1 MEKNLF
7 GKLFPKDF
15 KFWSKNQGIVGVDIG
30 SSSIK
35 IVQLKKEKEQAVLE
49 TYGELAT
56 GPYGEASVGQIVKLA
71 ENTIASMLKDLAKEA
86 GANAK
91 EAAVSIP
98 AKDSLVTYI
107 KLPLVSEKEMD
118 EVVKF
123 EARKYIPVP
132 LSEVDLDWW
141 VLQPEKQKGSDE
153 DEEDEENGEEIESRK
168 EVVDVLLVAIHKEMV
183 QKYQTILS
191 KAGFKIKL
199 FEIELF
205 STWRSTSFR
214 QSTPVMVVDMGASST
229 KMSIIDGG
237 FLRASHAVDRGSQ
250 LLSSSISKS
259 LKISFERAEEMK
271 RQIGLSPKPEY
282 TELVRVM
289 DSTLGFIF
297 SEAKQFMLN
306 YRRKSN
312 NSVGQVILTG
322 GGALLKGV
330 VDTAVKNL
338 GVEVVLTDP
347 FNKTE
352 YPPFLQE
359 ALRDIGPSF
368 TNAVGL
374 ALRGLQ
380 K

>member
-7 GKLFPKDF
+7 GKLFPKDIR
-15 KFWSKNQGIVGVDIG
+15 FWAKDQGIVGVDIG

-56 GPYGEASVGQIVKLA
+56 GPYANGSVGQVVKLS
-71 ENTIASMLKDLAKEA
+71 ENVVAGMLKDLVKEA
-86 GANAK
+86 GVNAK

-98 AKDSLVTYI
+98 VKDSLVTTI
-107 KLPLVSEKEMD
+107 KLPLVPEKEMD
-118 EVVKF
+118 EVVRF

-132 LSEVDLDWW
+132 LTEVDLDWW
-141 VLQPEKQKGSDE
+141 ILQPEKQGGAE
-153 DEEDEENGEEIESRK
+153 DEEEEEEEELETKK
-168 EVVDVLLVAIHKEMV
+168 EVVEVLLVAIHKEMV

-199 FEIELF
+199 FEIEIF
-205 STWRSTSFR
+205 STWRSTMFR
-214 QSTPVMVVDMGASST
+214 QATPVMIIDLGASAT
-229 KMSIIDGG
+229 KISVIDNGL
-237 FLRASHAVDRGSQ
+237 LRSSHTIDRGAQ
-250 LLSSSISKS
+250 ALTNAISKS

-271 RQIGLSPKPEY
+271 QQIGLSPKPEY
-282 TELVRVM
+282 AELVRVM
-289 DSTLGFIF
+289 DSVLGFTF
-297 SEAKQFMLN
+297 SESKQFMLN
-306 YRRKSN
+306 YRRKYE

-330 VDTAVKNL
+330 VDMAVKNL

-359 ALRDIGPSF
+359 ALKDIGPSF
-368 TNAVGL
+368 SNAVGL
-374 ALRGLQ
+374 ALRGL
-380 K
+380 

>member
-7 GKLFPKDF
+7 GKLFPKNIR
-15 KFWSKNQGIVGVDIG
+15 FWTKSQGIVGVDIG

-35 IVQLKKEKEQAVLE
+35 VVQLKKEKEQAVLE

-56 GPYGEASVGQIVKLA
+56 GPYGKASIGQVVKLS
-71 ENTIASMLKDLAKEA
+71 ENTVADMLKDLAKES
-86 GANAK
+86 GVNAK

-98 AKDSLVTYI
+98 VRDSLITYI
-107 KLPLVSEKEMD
+107 KLPLVPEKEMD

-132 LSEVDLDWW
+132 LTEVDLDWW
-141 VLQPEKQKGSDE
+141 ILQPEKQLGADGDEGEVEDE
-153 DEEDEENGEEIESRK
+153 DEIETKK
-168 EVVDVLLVAIHKEMV
+168 EVVEVLLVAIHKEMV

-199 FEIELF
+199 FEIEIF
-205 STWRSTSFR
+205 STWRSTAFR
-214 QSTPVMVVDMGASST
+214 QSTPVMVVDLGASST

-237 FLRASHAVDRGSQ
+237 LLKASHTIDRGSQ
-250 LLSSSISKS
+250 LLSGSISKS

-297 SEAKQFMLN
+297 ADTKQFMLN

-322 GGALLKGV
+322 GGSLLKGV

-359 ALRDIGPSF
+359 ALKDIGPSF
-368 TNAVGL
+368 SNAVGL
-374 ALRGLQ
+374 ALRGL
-380 K
+380 

>member
-7 GKLFPKDF
+7 GKLFPKNIR
-15 KFWSKNQGIVGVDIG
+15 FWAKSQGIVGVDIG

-35 IVQLKKEKEQAVLE
+35 VVQLKKEKEQAVLE

-56 GPYGEASVGQIVKLA
+56 GPYAKGSVGQVVRLE
-71 ENTIASMLKDLAKEA
+71 ENTVAGMLKDLVKES
-86 GANAK
+86 GITIK

-98 AKDSLVTYI
+98 VKDSLVTII

-141 VLQPEKQKGSDE
+141 ILQPEKQS
-153 DEEDEENGEEIESRK
+153 EEDEENGDEEDELEAKK
-168 EVVDVLLVAIHKEMV
+168 EVVEVLLVAIHKGMV

-199 FEIELF
+199 FEIEIF
-205 STWRSTSFR
+205 SAWRSTVFR
-214 QSTPVMVVDMGASST
+214 QATPVMIIDLGASST
-229 KMSIIDGG
+229 KMSVIDGG
-237 FLRASHAVDRGSQ
+237 LLRASHTIDRGAQALTSA
-250 LLSSSISKS
+250 ISKS
-259 LKISFERAEEMK
+259 LKISFDRAEEMK
-271 RQIGLSPKPEY
+271 RQIGISSKPEY
-282 TELVRVM
+282 VELVRVM
-289 DSTLGFIF
+289 DSVLGFTF
-297 SEAKQFMLN
+297 SDAKQFMLN
-306 YRRKSN
+306 YRRKYN

-322 GGALLKGV
+322 GGALLKGI

-359 ALRDIGPSF
+359 ALKEIGPSF
-368 TNAVGL
+368 SNAVGL
-374 ALRGLQ
+374 ALRGL
-380 K
+380 